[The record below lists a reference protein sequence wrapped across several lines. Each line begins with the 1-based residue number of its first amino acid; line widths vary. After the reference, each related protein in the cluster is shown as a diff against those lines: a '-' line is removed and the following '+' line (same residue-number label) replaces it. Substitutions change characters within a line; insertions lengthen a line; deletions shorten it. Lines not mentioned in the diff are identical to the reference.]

1 MFRSIAF
8 GGGGMRGA
16 LHIGGLRALLRFQP
30 TLEFPEG
37 IYGYSIGS
45 IVATALAFRI
55 PLDRIERMISDSM
68 NLEAITGG
76 VGLDNLIGVVSTCG
90 LLSMDSVEAAIVK
103 AFLSAGVDLRGK
115 VIADAPQK
123 LFIGASNMTLRKP
136 VFFTGQVPIL
146 TAIKASSCIPILF
159 RPQVVYNNVYLDGGI
174 HMFYFD
180 EYLPANCLSFI
191 VSYSPKSIHPQD
203 NDIVELL
210 KQLYTGQRRPPKS
223 KSAIW
228 FKEDKVHVIH
238 DITKDDKTRLLESG
252 YSQTFTFLSKLL
264 AKKPA

>member
-16 LHIGGLRALLRFQP
+16 LHIGGLKAVLRFQP
-30 TLEFPEG
+30 TLEFPDG

-45 IVATALAFRI
+45 VIATALAFRI
-55 PLDRIERMISDSM
+55 PLHTIERMISESM
-68 NLEAITGG
+68 SLDAITGG
-76 VGLDNLIGVVSTCG
+76 IGLDNLFGVLSTCG
-90 LLSMDSVEAAIVK
+90 LLSMDSLEATIVR

-146 TAIKASSCIPILF
+146 AAIKASSCIPIVF
-159 RPQVVYNNVYLDGGI
+159 RPQVIYDNVYVDGGI

-180 EYLPANCLSFI
+180 EYLPADCLSFI
-191 VSYSPKSIHPQD
+191 VSYTPKSIRPHELE
-203 NDIVELL
+203 ITELL

-228 FKEDKVHVIH
+228 FKEDRVHVIH
-238 DITKDDKTRLLESG
+238 DITKNDKTRLLESG
-252 YSQTFTFLSKLL
+252 YSQTFTFLTKLL
-264 AKKPA
+264 TKKST

>member
-16 LHIGGLRALLRFQP
+16 LHLGGLKALLQFQD
-30 TLEFPEG
+30 TLEFPDG

-45 IVATALAFRI
+45 VIATALAFRI
-55 PLDRIERMISDSM
+55 PLHTIERMIGESM
-68 NLEAITGG
+68 NLDAITAG
-76 VGLDNLIGVVSTCG
+76 VGMDNLFALVSTCG
-90 LLSMDSVEAAIVK
+90 VLSMDSIEATIVK

-123 LFIGASNMTLRKP
+123 LFIGASNLTLRKP

-146 TAIKASSCIPILF
+146 TAIKASSCIPIVF
-159 RPQVVYNNVYLDGGI
+159 RPQVVYDNVYVDGGI

-180 EYLPANCLSFI
+180 EYLPAGCLSFI
-191 VSYSPKSIHPQD
+191 VSYSPKSLRPQD
-203 NDIVELL
+203 LDMLELL

-223 KSAIW
+223 KTAIW
-228 FKEDKVHVIH
+228 FKEDRVHVVQ
-238 DITKDDKTRLLESG
+238 DITSDDKTRLMDSG
-252 YSQTFTFLSKLL
+252 YSQTFAFLTKLF
-264 AKKPA
+264 AEKSA